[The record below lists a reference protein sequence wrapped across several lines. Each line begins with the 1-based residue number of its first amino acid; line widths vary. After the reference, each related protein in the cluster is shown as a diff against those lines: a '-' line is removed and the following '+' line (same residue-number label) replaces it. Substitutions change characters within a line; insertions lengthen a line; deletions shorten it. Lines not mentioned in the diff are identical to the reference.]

1 MVNKQ
6 KSAQKALIGLIFLTV
21 IIVSNMKTER
31 VAFMLEKSA
40 LEAIDEW
47 SFKKRIRT
55 RAEVI
60 RQLIQ
65 LGLEASQG
73 ETKKA
78 DATA

>member
-1 MVNKQ
+1 
-6 KSAQKALIGLIFLTV
+6 
-21 IIVSNMKTER
+21 MKTER

>member
-1 MVNKQ
+1 MNYP
-6 KSAQKALIGLIFLTV
+6 ALMEVMEIKVQQTGEL
-21 IIVSNMKTER
+21 KTER
-31 VAFMLEKSA
+31 FVFMMEKST

-47 SFKKRIRT
+47 SFKNRVRT

-65 LGLEASQG
+65 IGLEASKV

-78 DATA
+78 DAAA